1 MSNNDRNRYSHN
13 RSSDNRSSKDR
24 GPADTGPLRR
34 HRRGPTPSVTPR
46 TALVVGWNRH
56 PDSVAAVRFAV
67 MLARRLDAHVHVV
80 HIVDLDDE
88 PLDPDAPDWDQQF
101 AATVDRDALAARD
114 LLDTLPASWT
124 YHSGHGSAADLLAAV
139 ADEYSALLV
148 AIGSPRGGLMS
159 VLDSVL
165 GQSVAH
171 RMIGRRKVPLLVV
184 PADTEVGEPQE

>member
-1 MSNNDRNRYSHN
+1 M
-13 RSSDNRSSKDR
+13 
-24 GPADTGPLRR
+24 
-34 HRRGPTPSVTPR
+34 TPR
-46 TALVVGWNRH
+46 TALVVGRNRH

-124 YHSGHGSAADLLAAV
+124 STVDTGRPPTCSQRSPTSTRHSSWRSAARG
-139 ADEYSALLV
+139 AD
-148 AIGSPRGGLMS
+148 
-159 VLDSVL
+159 
-165 GQSVAH
+165 
-171 RMIGRRKVPLLVV
+171 
-184 PADTEVGEPQE
+184 